1 MSSFTKRLISGV
13 VLVIMALL
21 LVGLGGWYLWAT
33 ALFLSLV
40 GMFEMY
46 RVFGIHNRVPGY
58 IGYVTVLAYYI
69 VTAVCGRPDEN
80 MYGFSV
86 YIFGF
91 LMMMSF
97 YVFSFP
103 RYKTDDIF
111 RALTVMVYPGMLLAC
126 LYFLRMIEGGD
137 YLVWLIFLS
146 SWGNDT
152 CAYCVGILCKKF
164 MKTHPMTPHLSPKKT
179 VEGLIG
185 GLAGAT
191 ILGMIYGAVMSEQ
204 LQIFKLPPVISCA
217 ILCFAGAVLSV
228 VGDLAASAV
237 KRDHDIKDYGN
248 LIPGHGGVMDRFD
261 SMTYSAPVLYFIS
274 LLLLAS

>member
-1 MSSFTKRLISGV
+1 
-13 VLVIMALL
+13 
-21 LVGLGGWYLWAT
+21 
-33 ALFLSLV
+33 
-40 GMFEMY
+40 
-46 RVFGIHNRVPGY
+46 
-58 IGYVTVLAYYI
+58 
-69 VTAVCGRPDEN
+69 
-80 MYGFSV
+80 
-86 YIFGF
+86 
-91 LMMMSF
+91 
-97 YVFSFP
+97 
-103 RYKTDDIF
+103 
-111 RALTVMVYPGMLLAC
+111 
-126 LYFLRMIEGGD
+126 
-137 YLVWLIFLS
+137 
-146 SWGNDT
+146 
-152 CAYCVGILCKKF
+152 